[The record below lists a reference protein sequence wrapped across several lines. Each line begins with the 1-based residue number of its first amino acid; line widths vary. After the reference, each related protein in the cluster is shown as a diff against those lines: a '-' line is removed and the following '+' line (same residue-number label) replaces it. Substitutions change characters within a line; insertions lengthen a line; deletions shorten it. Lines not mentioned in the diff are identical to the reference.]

1 MVHKAIFKL
10 WMCLVLVL
18 LIGVATSAWS
28 QTATSSSSTG
38 KAKGTLCGGIGGL
51 KCPEGQA
58 CRYPVNMCNVADLSG
73 TCVKVPATCKKGGPK
88 VCGCDGT
95 TYANQCELLKA
106 GAREAHKGAC
116 KKK

>member
-1 MVHKAIFKL
+1 MANKAIVKL
-10 WMCLVLVL
+10 CMCLVLVL
-18 LIGVATSAWS
+18 LTGVATSAWS
-28 QTATSSSSTG
+28 QTATSGSSIG

-58 CRYPVNMCNVADLSG
+58 CRYPVNMCNVADLAG
-73 TCVKVPATCKKGGPK
+73 TCVKVPVNCPKKGHK